1 MRAQPGRR
9 GGRPKVTIV
18 GAGNV
23 GHSAA
28 QWIVSHRL
36 ADVVLVDVIE
46 GMPQGKA
53 LDLSEAGPIEGFDL
67 RITGSNSYDETADSD
82 VAVIVAGVAR
92 KPGMSREDLL
102 NVNAGIVRGVTTEVA
117 RRSPDACLIV
127 VTNPLDAMVYL
138 AYKVSG
144 FPPERVMGQSGALDS
159 TRFRTFIAQAAGVSV
174 QDVSAMVIGAH
185 SDTHMVPLA
194 SLATVGGIPL
204 RRLLAPDRITQL
216 VERTRKGG
224 AEIVN
229 LLKTGSAFFAPG
241 AAITQM
247 VEAILLDRKRVLP
260 LSAHL
265 SGQYGVRDLYVGVPA
280 VLGAGGVERI
290 LEIPLEGDERVAF
303 DSAVRSIRENVA
315 LLKL

>member
-1 MRAQPGRR
+1 MGYRR
-9 GGRPKVTIV
+9 VKVTIV

-28 QWIVSHRL
+28 QWIMSHRL

-53 LDLSEAGPIEGFDL
+53 LDLSQAAPIEGFDL
-67 RITGSNSYDETADSD
+67 RVIGSNGYDETADSD
-82 VAVIVAGVAR
+82 IVVIVAGVAR

-102 NVNAGIVRGVTTEVA
+102 NVNAKIVRDVTQEVTK
-117 RRSPDACLIV
+117 RSPHACLIV
-127 VTNPLDAMVYL
+127 VTNPLDVMVYL
-138 AYKVSG
+138 AYKTSG

-159 TRFRTFIAQAAGVSV
+159 TRFRTFIAQAVGVSV
-174 QDVSAMVIGAH
+174 QDVTAVVIGAH

-194 SLATVGGIPL
+194 RLATVGGVPL
-204 RRLLAPDRITQL
+204 RQLLPPDRIAAV

-224 AEIVN
+224 QEIVN

-241 AAITQM
+241 AAIAQM
-247 VEAILLDRKRVLP
+247 VEAILLDRKRALP
-260 LSAHL
+260 LSAYL
-265 SGQYGVRDLYVGVPA
+265 TGQYGVRNLYVGVPA

-290 LEIPLEGDERVAF
+290 LEMPLDGAEQAAF
-303 DSAVRSIRENVA
+303 EAAVQSIRENVSLLA
-315 LLKL
+315 L

>member
-1 MRAQPGRR
+1 MGARRA
-9 GGRPKVTIV
+9 KVTIV

-36 ADVVLVDVIE
+36 ADIVLVDVIE

-67 RITGSNSYDETADSD
+67 RITGTNGYDETAGSD
-82 VAVIVAGVAR
+82 VVVIVAGVAR

-102 NVNAGIVRGVTTEVA
+102 SVNAGIVRGVTAEVA
-117 RRSPDACLIV
+117 KRSPQACLIV

-138 AYKVSG
+138 AHKVSG
-144 FPPERVMGQSGALDS
+144 FPPPRVIGQSGALDS
-159 TRFRTFIAQAAGVSV
+159 TRFRTFIAQAVGCSV
-174 QDVSAMVIGAH
+174 QDVSAMVVGAH

-194 SLATVGGIPL
+194 SLVTVGGIPL
-204 RRLLAPDRITQL
+204 RLLLPPDRIAAL

-229 LLKTGSAFFAPG
+229 LLKTGSAFFGPG

-247 VEAILLDRKRVLP
+247 VEAILADRKRVLP
-260 LSAHL
+260 CSAYL
-265 SGQYGVRDLYVGVPA
+265 TGQYGVRDLYVGVPA
-280 VLGAGGVERI
+280 LLGADGVERI
-290 LEIPLEGDERVAF
+290 FDLPLDGGERSAF
-303 DSAVRSIRENVA
+303 AAAVENIRENVA
-315 LLKL
+315 LLKM

>member
-1 MRAQPGRR
+1 VVRTRA
-9 GGRPKVTIV
+9 KVSIV

-23 GHSAA
+23 GHAAA
-28 QWIVSHRL
+28 QWIVSRRL

-53 LDLSEAGPIEGFDL
+53 LDLSQAGPIEGFDL
-67 RITGSNSYDETADSD
+67 RLVGTNTYDDTEGSD
-82 VAVIVAGVAR
+82 VVVIVAGVAR

-102 NVNAGIVRGVTTEVA
+102 NVNAGIVRNVTQEVTK
-117 RRSPDACLIV
+117 RSPDACLIV

-144 FPPERVMGQSGALDS
+144 FPPERVIGQSGALDS
-159 TRFRTFIAQAAGVSV
+159 TRFRTFIADAAGVSV
-174 QDVSAMVIGAH
+174 QDVSAMVVGAH

-194 SLATVGGIPL
+194 SLATIGGLPL
-204 RRLLAPDRITQL
+204 AKWLPPDRIAAV

-247 VEAILLDRKRVLP
+247 VEAIVMDRKRVLP
-260 LSAHL
+260 VSAYL
-265 SGQYGVRDLYVGVPA
+265 TGQYGVRDLYVGTPV
-280 VLGAGGVERI
+280 VLGARGIERI
-290 LEIPLEGDERVAF
+290 VEAPLSGDERKAF
-303 DSAVRSIRENVA
+303 DAAVASIRENVA

>member
-1 MRAQPGRR
+1 VGRTRA
-9 GGRPKVTIV
+9 KVSIV

-28 QWIVSHRL
+28 QWLLSHRL
-36 ADVVLVDVIE
+36 ADIVLVDVIE

-53 LDLSEAGPIEGFDL
+53 LDLMQAAPIEGLDFQ
-67 RITGSNSYDETADSD
+67 ITGTNGYDETANSD
-82 VAVIVAGVAR
+82 VVVIVAGIAR

-102 NVNAGIVRGVTTEVA
+102 ATNAGIVRGVTEQVTK
-117 RRSPDACLIV
+117 RSPHAHLIV
-127 VTNPLDAMVYL
+127 VTNPLDVMVYL
-138 AYKVSG
+138 VSKVSG
-144 FPPERVMGQSGALDS
+144 FPPARVMGQSGALDS
-159 TRFRTFIAQAAGVSV
+159 TRFRTFIAQALGVSV

-204 RRLLAPDRITQL
+204 ARVLPADQISAL

-224 AEIVN
+224 AEVVS

-247 VEAILLDRKRVLP
+247 VEAILLDRKRVIP

-265 SGQYGVRDLYVGVPA
+265 TGQYGVRDLYVGVPA

-290 LEIPLEGDERVAF
+290 LDAPMDAGERKAF
-303 DSAVRSIRENVA
+303 DAAVTSIRENVA

>member
-1 MRAQPGRR
+1 MTRTRA
-9 GGRPKVTIV
+9 KVTIV

-28 QWIVSHRL
+28 QWLLSHRL
-36 ADVVLVDVIE
+36 ADLVLVDIIE

-53 LDLSEAGPIEGFDL
+53 LDLMEAEPIEGVDA
-67 RITGSNSYDETADSD
+67 RIVGTNGYDETADSD
-82 VAVIVAGVAR
+82 VVVIVAGIAR

-102 NVNAGIVRGVTTEVA
+102 ATNAGIVRGVVEQVT
-117 RRSPDACLIV
+117 RRSPQAHLIA

-159 TRFRTFIAQAAGVSV
+159 TRFRTFIAQAVGVSV
-174 QDVSAMVIGAH
+174 QDVSAIVIGAH

-204 RRLLAPDRITQL
+204 GRLLPADRVAAL

-229 LLKTGSAFFAPG
+229 LLRTGSAFFAPG
-241 AAITQM
+241 AAIAQM

-265 SGQYGVRDLYVGVPA
+265 TGQYGVRDLYVGVPT

-290 LEIPLEGDERVAF
+290 LEAPMDAAERAAF
-303 DSAVRSIRENVA
+303 DAAVASIRENVA

>member
-1 MRAQPGRR
+1 VGRTRAR
-9 GGRPKVTIV
+9 VSIV

-28 QWIVSHRL
+28 QWLLSHRL

-53 LDLSEAGPIEGFDL
+53 LDLMEAEPIEGIDF
-67 RITGSNSYDETADSD
+67 RITGTNGYDETANSD
-82 VAVIVAGVAR
+82 VVVIVAGIAR

-102 NVNAGIVRGVTTEVA
+102 ATNAGIVRGVTEQVTK
-117 RRSPDACLIV
+117 RSPDAHLIV
-127 VTNPLDAMVYL
+127 VTNPLDVMVYL
-138 AYKVSG
+138 VSKVSG
-144 FPPERVMGQSGALDS
+144 FPPARVMGQSGALDS
-159 TRFRTFIAQAAGVSV
+159 TRFRTFIAQALGVSV

-204 RRLLAPDRITQL
+204 DRLLPADQIRSL

-224 AEIVN
+224 AEIVS

-260 LSAHL
+260 VSAYL
-265 SGQYGVRDLYVGVPA
+265 TGQYGVRDLYVGVPA
-280 VLGAGGVERI
+280 VLGATGVERI
-290 LEIPLEGDERVAF
+290 LDAPMDAGERKAF
-303 DSAVRSIRENVA
+303 DAAVASIRENVA

>member
-1 MRAQPGRR
+1 VARRRA
-9 GGRPKVTIV
+9 KVTIV

-28 QWIVSHRL
+28 QWIAAHRL
-36 ADVVLVDVIE
+36 ADVVLVDVIQ

-53 LDLSEAGPIEGFDL
+53 LDLSEAAPIEGFDL
-67 RITGSNSYDETADSD
+67 TVTGANGYDETADSD
-82 VAVIVAGVAR
+82 VVVIVAGVAR

-102 NVNAGIVRGVTTEVA
+102 NVNAGIVRGVTEEVT
-117 RRSPDACLIV
+117 RRSPHACLIV
-127 VTNPLDAMVYL
+127 VTNPLDVMVYL
-138 AYKVSG
+138 AHKVSG
-144 FPPERVMGQSGALDS
+144 FPPERVIGQSGALDS
-159 TRFRTFIAQAAGVSV
+159 TRFRTFIAGALGVSV
-174 QDVSAMVIGAH
+174 QDVSAIVIGAH
-185 SDTHMVPLA
+185 SDTHMGPLA
-194 SLATVGGIPL
+194 SLATVGSIPL
-204 RRLLAPDRITQL
+204 RRLLPQDRIAQI

-260 LSAHL
+260 LSAYL
-265 SGQYGVRDLYVGVPA
+265 TGQYGVRDLYVGVPA

-290 LEIPLEGDERVAF
+290 LEVSLEGEERAAFEAAVA
-303 DSAVRSIRENVA
+303 SIREHVA

>member
-1 MRAQPGRR
+1 MGRKRA
-9 GGRPKVTIV
+9 KVTIV

-36 ADVVLVDVIE
+36 ADIVLVDVIE

-53 LDLSEAGPIEGFDL
+53 LDLSEAAPIEGFDF
-67 RITGSNSYDETADSD
+67 RIIGTNAYEETADSD
-82 VAVIVAGVAR
+82 IVVIVAGIAR

-102 NVNAGIVRGVTTEVA
+102 NVNAKIVKGVTEEVA
-117 RRSPDACLIV
+117 RRSPRACLIV
-127 VTNPLDAMVYL
+127 VTNPLDVMVYL
-138 AYKVSG
+138 AYKTSG

-159 TRFRTFIAQAAGVSV
+159 TRFRTFIAHALGVSV
-174 QDVSAMVIGAH
+174 QDVSAIVIGAH

-204 RRLLAPDRITQL
+204 RQLLPPERIAAI

-224 AEIVN
+224 AEIVS

-247 VEAILLDRKRVLP
+247 VEAILQDRKRVLP
-260 LSAHL
+260 LSAYL
-265 SGQYGVRDLYVGVPA
+265 TGQYGVRDLYVGVPA
-280 VLGAGGVERI
+280 VLGEGGVERI
-290 LEIPLEGDERVAF
+290 LDIPLDGAERQAFQAAVA
-303 DSAVRSIRENVA
+303 SIRESVA
-315 LLKL
+315 LLAL

>member
-1 MRAQPGRR
+1 MRRTRA
-9 GGRPKVTIV
+9 KVTIV

-23 GHSAA
+23 GHAAA
-28 QWIVSHRL
+28 QWILSHRL

-53 LDLSEAGPIEGFDL
+53 LDLAQAEPIEGVDL
-67 RITGSNSYDETADSD
+67 RITGTNGYDETAGSD
-82 VAVIVAGVAR
+82 VVVIVAGIAR

-102 NVNAGIVRGVTTEVA
+102 ATNAGIARGVTEQVT
-117 RRSPDACLIV
+117 RRSPDAHLIV
-127 VTNPLDAMVYL
+127 VTNPLDVMVYL
-138 AYKVSG
+138 VYKVSG
-144 FPPERVMGQSGALDS
+144 FPAERVMGQSGALDS
-159 TRFRTFIAQAAGVSV
+159 TRFRTFIAQELGVSV

-204 RRLLAPDRITQL
+204 SRLLPRERIQAL

-224 AEIVN
+224 AEIVS

-247 VEAILLDRKRVLP
+247 VEAILHDRKRVLP
-260 LSAHL
+260 LSAYL
-265 SGQYGVRDLYVGVPA
+265 TGQYGVRDLYVGVPA

-290 LEIPLEGDERVAF
+290 LDAPMDPGEHKAF
-303 DSAVRSIRENVA
+303 DAAVASIRENVA
-315 LLKL
+315 LLKP

>member
-1 MRAQPGRR
+1 VGPRRA
-9 GGRPKVTIV
+9 KVTIV

-23 GHSAA
+23 GHTAA

-36 ADVVLVDVIE
+36 ADIVLVDVIE

-67 RITGSNSYDETADSD
+67 RIIGTNGYDETAESD
-82 VAVIVAGVAR
+82 VVVIVAGIAR

-102 NVNAGIVRGVTTEVA
+102 TVNAGIVRGVTAEVA
-117 RRSPDACLIV
+117 RRSPRACLIV

-159 TRFRTFIAQAAGVSV
+159 TRFRTFIAQAVGCSA

-204 RRLLAPDRITQL
+204 RLLLPADRIAA
-216 VERTRKGG
+216 VVDRTRKGG
-224 AEIVN
+224 AEIVS

-241 AAITQM
+241 AAIAQM
-247 VEAILLDRKRVLP
+247 VEAILADRKRVLP
-260 LSAHL
+260 VSAYL
-265 SGQYGVRDLYVGVPA
+265 TGQYGVRDLYVGVP
-280 VLGAGGVERI
+280 VLLGAAGVERI
-290 LEIPLEGDERVAF
+290 FDLPLDGGERSAF
-303 DSAVRSIRENVA
+303 AAAVENIRENVA

>member
-1 MRAQPGRR
+1 VAKTRA
-9 GGRPKVTIV
+9 KVTIV

-28 QWIVSHRL
+28 QWMLSHRL
-36 ADVVLVDVIE
+36 ADIVLVDVIE

-53 LDLSEAGPIEGFDL
+53 LDLTQAEPIEGIDL
-67 RITGSNSYDETADSD
+67 RITGTNGYDETAGSD
-82 VAVIVAGVAR
+82 VVVVVAGIAR
-92 KPGMSREDLL
+92 KPGMSREELL
-102 NVNAGIVRGVTTEVA
+102 ATNAGIVRGVAEQVT
-117 RRSPDACLIV
+117 RRSPNAHLIV

-159 TRFRTFIAQAAGVSV
+159 TRFRTFIAHALGVSV
-174 QDVSAMVIGAH
+174 QDVAAIVIGAH
-185 SDTHMVPLA
+185 SDTHMVPVA

-204 RRLLAPDRITQL
+204 SRLLPADRIAAL
-216 VERTRKGG
+216 AERTRRGG
-224 AEIVN
+224 AEIVG

-241 AAITQM
+241 AAIAQM

-260 LSAHL
+260 LSAYL
-265 SGQYGVRDLYVGVPA
+265 TGQYGVRDLYVGVPA
-280 VLGAGGVERI
+280 VLGAEGVERI
-290 LEIPLEGDERVAF
+290 LDAPMDPSERAAF
-303 DSAVRSIRENVA
+303 DAAVASIRETVA

>member
-1 MRAQPGRR
+1 VARRRA
-9 GGRPKVTIV
+9 KVTIV

-28 QWIVSHRL
+28 QWIAAHRL
-36 ADVVLVDVIE
+36 ADVVLVDVIQ

-53 LDLSEAGPIEGFDL
+53 LDLSEAAPIEGFDL
-67 RITGSNSYDETADSD
+67 TVTGANGYDETADSD
-82 VAVIVAGVAR
+82 VVVIVAGVAR

-102 NVNAGIVRGVTTEVA
+102 NVNAGIVRGVTEEVT
-117 RRSPDACLIV
+117 RRSPHACLIV
-127 VTNPLDAMVYL
+127 VTNPLDVMVYL
-138 AYKVSG
+138 AHKVSG
-144 FPPERVMGQSGALDS
+144 FPPERVIGQSGALDS
-159 TRFRTFIAQAAGVSV
+159 TRFRTFIAGALGVSV
-174 QDVSAMVIGAH
+174 QDVSAIVIGAH

-194 SLATVGGIPL
+194 SLATVGSIPL
-204 RRLLAPDRITQL
+204 RRLLPQDRIAQI

-260 LSAHL
+260 LSAYL
-265 SGQYGVRDLYVGVPA
+265 TGQYGVRDLYVGVPA

-290 LEIPLEGDERVAF
+290 LEVSLEGEERAAFEAAVA
-303 DSAVRSIRENVA
+303 SIREHVA

>member
-1 MRAQPGRR
+1 ML
-9 GGRPKVTIV
+9 
-18 GAGNV
+18 
-23 GHSAA
+23 
-28 QWIVSHRL
+28 SHRL
-36 ADVVLVDVIE
+36 ADIVLVDVIE

-53 LDLSEAGPIEGFDL
+53 LDLAEAAPIEGVDI
-67 RITGSNSYDETADSD
+67 RITGTNSYDETAGSD
-82 VAVIVAGVAR
+82 VVVIVAGIAR

-102 NVNAGIVRGVTTEVA
+102 ATNAGIVRGVTEQVT
-117 RRSPDACLIV
+117 RRSPSAHLIV

-159 TRFRTFIAQAAGVSV
+159 TRFRTFIAHALGVSV
-174 QDVSAMVIGAH
+174 QDVSAIVIGAH

-204 RRLLAPDRITQL
+204 GRLLPADRIAAL
-216 VERTRKGG
+216 VDRTRKGG
-224 AEIVN
+224 AEIVG

-241 AAITQM
+241 AAIAQM

-260 LSAHL
+260 LSAYL
-265 SGQYGVRDLYVGVPA
+265 TGQYGVRDLYVGVPA
-280 VLGAGGVERI
+280 VLGAGGVER
-290 LEIPLEGDERVAF
+290 LLDAPMDPGERAAF
-303 DSAVRSIRENVA
+303 DAAVASIRENVA

>member
-1 MRAQPGRR
+1 VGRTRA
-9 GGRPKVTIV
+9 KVTIV

-28 QWIVSHRL
+28 QWMLSHRL

-53 LDLSEAGPIEGFDL
+53 LDLMEAEPIEGVDF
-67 RITGSNSYDETADSD
+67 RITGANGYDETAHSD
-82 VAVIVAGVAR
+82 IVVIVAGIAR

-102 NVNAGIVRGVTTEVA
+102 ATNAGIVRGVTEQVTK
-117 RRSPDACLIV
+117 RSPTAHLIV
-127 VTNPLDAMVYL
+127 VTNPLDVMVYL
-138 AYKVSG
+138 AFKVSG
-144 FPPERVMGQSGALDS
+144 FPPQRVMGQSGALDS
-159 TRFRTFIAQAAGVSV
+159 TRFRTFIAQALGVSV
-174 QDVSAMVIGAH
+174 QDVAAMVIGAH
-185 SDTHMVPLA
+185 SDTHMVPLS

-204 RRLLAPDRITQL
+204 ASLLPAEQIAAL

-224 AEIVN
+224 AEIVS

-260 LSAHL
+260 LSAYL

-290 LEIPLEGDERVAF
+290 LDAPLSAGERTAF
-303 DSAVRSIRENVA
+303 DAAVASIRENVA

>member
-1 MRAQPGRR
+1 VGTRRA
-9 GGRPKVTIV
+9 KVSIV

-28 QWIVSHRL
+28 QWIASHRL

-53 LDLSEAGPIEGFDL
+53 IDLSEAGPIEGFDL
-67 RITGSNSYDETADSD
+67 RITGTNGYDETESSD
-82 VAVIVAGVAR
+82 VVVIVAGVAR

-102 NVNAGIVRGVTTEVA
+102 NVNAGIVKGVTIEVVK
-117 RRSPDACLIV
+117 RSPHACLIV

-144 FPPERVMGQSGALDS
+144 FPSERVMGQSGALDS
-159 TRFRTFIAQAAGVSV
+159 TRFRTFIAQAVGASV

-204 RRLLAPDRITQL
+204 RLLLPPDRIAAL

-224 AEIVN
+224 QEIVN

-247 VEAILLDRKRVLP
+247 VEAVLLDRKRVVP
-260 LSAHL
+260 LSAYL
-265 SGQYGVRDLYVGVPA
+265 TGQYGVRDLYVGVPA
-280 VLGAGGVERI
+280 LLGAGGVERI
-290 LEIPLEGDERVAF
+290 FEIPLEGDERKVFDAAVA
-303 DSAVRSIRENVA
+303 SIYENVA

>member
-1 MRAQPGRR
+1 MGRTRA
-9 GGRPKVTIV
+9 KVSIV

-28 QWIVSHRL
+28 QWIMSRRL

-53 LDLSEAGPIEGFDL
+53 LDLAEAAPIEGYDL
-67 RITGSNSYDETADSD
+67 RLTGTNRYDETEGSD

-102 NVNAGIVRGVTTEVA
+102 NVNAGIVRGVTQEIT
-117 RRSPDACLIV
+117 RRSPEACLIV

-159 TRFRTFIAQAAGVSV
+159 TRFRTFIAEAAGVSAL
-174 QDVSAMVIGAH
+174 DVSAMVVGAH

-194 SLATVGGIPL
+194 SRATIGGLPL
-204 RRLLAPDRITQL
+204 SQWLPAERIAAL
-216 VERTRKGG
+216 VDRTRKGG

-260 LSAHL
+260 VSAYL
-265 SGQYGVRDLYVGVPA
+265 TGQYGVRDLYVGTPV
-280 VLGAGGVERI
+280 VLGAGGIERI
-290 LEIPLEGDERVAF
+290 LEAPLAADERRAF
-303 DSAVRSIRENVA
+303 DAAVASIRENVA

>member
-1 MRAQPGRR
+1 MGYRRA
-9 GGRPKVTIV
+9 KVAIV

-23 GHSAA
+23 GHAAA
-28 QWIVSHRL
+28 QWIVTHRL

-53 LDLSEAGPIEGFDL
+53 LDLSQAAPIEGFDL
-67 RITGSNSYDETADSD
+67 RITGSNGYDETADSD
-82 VAVIVAGVAR
+82 VVVIVAGVAR

-102 NVNAGIVRGVTTEVA
+102 NVNAKIVRGVTQEVTK
-117 RRSPDACLIV
+117 RSPRACLIV
-127 VTNPLDAMVYL
+127 VTNPLDVMVYL
-138 AYKVSG
+138 AYKTSG

-159 TRFRTFIAQAAGVSV
+159 TRFRTFIAQAVGVSV
-174 QDVSAMVIGAH
+174 QDVSAIVIGAH

-194 SLATVGGIPL
+194 SLATVGGVPL
-204 RRLLAPDRITQL
+204 RHLLPPDRIAAV

-224 AEIVN
+224 QEIVN

-241 AAITQM
+241 AAIAQM

-260 LSAHL
+260 LSAYL
-265 SGQYGVRDLYVGVPA
+265 TGQYGVRTLYVGVPA

-290 LEIPLEGDERVAF
+290 LEIPLDGAERAAF
-303 DSAVRSIRENVA
+303 DAAVQSIRENVSLLA
-315 LLKL
+315 L

>member
-1 MRAQPGRR
+1 MGRTRA
-9 GGRPKVTIV
+9 KVTIV

-36 ADVVLVDVIE
+36 ADVVLVDVID

-53 LDLSEAGPIEGFDL
+53 LDLLQAAPIEGVDV
-67 RITGSNSYDETADSD
+67 RIIGTNGYDETAGSD
-82 VAVIVAGVAR
+82 IVVIVAGIAR

-102 NVNAGIVRGVTTEVA
+102 ATNADIVRGVTEQVN
-117 RRSPDACLIV
+117 RRSPDAHLIV
-127 VTNPLDAMVYL
+127 VTNPLDVMVYL
-138 AYKVSG
+138 VHKVSG
-144 FPPERVMGQSGALDS
+144 FPPQRVMGQSGALDS
-159 TRFRTFIAQAAGVSV
+159 TRFRAFIAQALGVSV

-194 SLATVGGIPL
+194 SLASVASIPL
-204 RRLLAPDRITQL
+204 SRLLPADQIAAL

-224 AEIVN
+224 AEIVG
-229 LLKTGSAFFAPG
+229 LLRTGSAFFAPG
-241 AAITQM
+241 AAIMQM
-247 VEAILLDRKRVLP
+247 VEAILHDRKRVLP
-260 LSAHL
+260 LSAYLDGH
-265 SGQYGVRDLYVGVPA
+265 YGVRDLYVGVPA

-290 LEIPLEGDERVAF
+290 LDAPLDEGERAAFAAAVAN
-303 DSAVRSIRENVA
+303 IRENVA

>member
-1 MRAQPGRR
+1 MARTRA
-9 GGRPKVTIV
+9 KVTIV

-28 QWIVSHRL
+28 QWMLSHRL

-53 LDLSEAGPIEGFDL
+53 LDLAEAAPIEGVDL
-67 RITGSNSYDETADSD
+67 RITGTNGYDETAGSD
-82 VAVIVAGVAR
+82 VVVIVAGIAR

-102 NVNAGIVRGVTTEVA
+102 ATNAGIVRGVTEQVT
-117 RRSPDACLIV
+117 RRSPNAYLIV

-159 TRFRTFIAQAAGVSV
+159 TRFRTFIAQALGVSV
-174 QDVSAMVIGAH
+174 QDVSAIVIGAH

-204 RRLLAPDRITQL
+204 GRLLPADRIAAL
-216 VERTRKGG
+216 VDRTRKGG
-224 AEIVN
+224 AEIVD

-241 AAITQM
+241 AAIAQM

-260 LSAHL
+260 LSAYL
-265 SGQYGVRDLYVGVPA
+265 TGQYGVRDLYVGVPA
-280 VLGAGGVERI
+280 VLGAGGVER
-290 LEIPLEGDERVAF
+290 LLDAPMDPGERAAF
-303 DSAVRSIRENVA
+303 DAAVASIRENVA

>member
-1 MRAQPGRR
+1 VVRTRA
-9 GGRPKVTIV
+9 KVSIV

-23 GHSAA
+23 GHAAA
-28 QWIVSHRL
+28 QWIVSRRL

-67 RITGSNSYDETADSD
+67 RLVGTNTYDDTEGSD
-82 VAVIVAGVAR
+82 VVVIVAGVAR

-102 NVNAGIVRGVTTEVA
+102 NVNAGIVRNVTQEVTK
-117 RRSPDACLIV
+117 RSPEACLIV

-138 AYKVSG
+138 AYKASG
-144 FPPERVMGQSGALDS
+144 FPPERVIGQSGALDS
-159 TRFRTFIAQAAGVSV
+159 TRFRTFIADAAGVSV
-174 QDVSAMVIGAH
+174 QDVSAMVVGAH

-194 SLATVGGIPL
+194 SLATIGGLPL
-204 RRLLAPDRITQL
+204 AKWLPPDRIAAV

-247 VEAILLDRKRVLP
+247 VEAIVMDRKRVLP
-260 LSAHL
+260 VSAYL
-265 SGQYGVRDLYVGVPA
+265 TGQYGVRDLYVGTPV
-280 VLGAGGVERI
+280 VLGARGIERI
-290 LEIPLEGDERVAF
+290 VEAPLSGDERKAF
-303 DSAVRSIRENVA
+303 DAAVASIRENIA

>member
-1 MRAQPGRR
+1 VVRTRA
-9 GGRPKVTIV
+9 KVSIV

-23 GHSAA
+23 GHAAA
-28 QWIVSHRL
+28 QWIVSRRL

-67 RITGSNSYDETADSD
+67 RLVGTNTYDDTEGSD
-82 VAVIVAGVAR
+82 VVVIVAGVAR

-102 NVNAGIVRGVTTEVA
+102 NVNAGIVRNVTQEVTK
-117 RRSPDACLIV
+117 RSPDACLIV

-144 FPPERVMGQSGALDS
+144 FPPERVIGQSGALDS
-159 TRFRTFIAQAAGVSV
+159 TRFRTFIADAAGVSV
-174 QDVSAMVIGAH
+174 QDVSAMVVGAH

-194 SLATVGGIPL
+194 SLATIGGLPL
-204 RRLLAPDRITQL
+204 AKWLPPDRIAAV

-247 VEAILLDRKRVLP
+247 VEAIVMDRKRVLP
-260 LSAHL
+260 VSAYL
-265 SGQYGVRDLYVGVPA
+265 TGQYGVRDLYVGTPV
-280 VLGAGGVERI
+280 VLGARGIERI
-290 LEIPLEGDERVAF
+290 VEAPLSGDERKAF
-303 DSAVRSIRENVA
+303 DAAVASIRENVA

>member
-1 MRAQPGRR
+1 VGPRRA
-9 GGRPKVTIV
+9 KVTIV

-23 GHSAA
+23 GHTAS

-36 ADVVLVDVIE
+36 ADIVLVDVIE

-67 RITGSNSYDETADSD
+67 RIIGTNGYDETAESD
-82 VAVIVAGVAR
+82 VVVIVAGIAR

-102 NVNAGIVRGVTTEVA
+102 TVNAGIVRGVTAEVA
-117 RRSPDACLIV
+117 RRSPRACLIV

-159 TRFRTFIAQAAGVSV
+159 TRFRTFIAQAVGCSA

-204 RRLLAPDRITQL
+204 RLLLPADRIAA
-216 VERTRKGG
+216 VVDRTRKGG
-224 AEIVN
+224 AEIVS

-241 AAITQM
+241 AAIAQM
-247 VEAILLDRKRVLP
+247 VEAILADRKRVLP
-260 LSAHL
+260 VSAYL
-265 SGQYGVRDLYVGVPA
+265 TGQYGARDLYVGVP
-280 VLGAGGVERI
+280 VLLGAGGVERI
-290 LEIPLEGDERVAF
+290 FDLPLDGGERSAF
-303 DSAVRSIRENVA
+303 AAAVENIRENVA

>member
-1 MRAQPGRR
+1 MSARRA
-9 GGRPKVTIV
+9 KVTIV

-23 GHSAA
+23 GHTAA

-53 LDLSEAGPIEGFDL
+53 LDLSEAAPIEGFDL
-67 RITGSNSYDETADSD
+67 RITGTNGYDETAGSD
-82 VAVIVAGVAR
+82 VVVIVAGVAR

-102 NVNAGIVRGVTTEVA
+102 AVNAGIVRGVTTEVTT
-117 RRSPDACLIV
+117 RSPRSCLIV

-138 AYKVSG
+138 AHKVSG
-144 FPPERVMGQSGALDS
+144 FPPARVMGQSGALDS
-159 TRFRTFIAQAAGVSV
+159 TRFRTFIAQAVGCSV

-194 SLATVGGIPL
+194 SLATVGGISL
-204 RRLLAPDRITQL
+204 RLLLPPDRIAAV

-241 AAITQM
+241 AAIAQM
-247 VEAILLDRKRVLP
+247 VEAILADRKRVLP
-260 LSAHL
+260 VSTYLT
-265 SGQYGVRDLYVGVPA
+265 GQYGVRGLYVGVP
-280 VLGAGGVERI
+280 VLLGAGGVERI
-290 LEIPLEGDERVAF
+290 FDLPLDGDERSAF
-303 DSAVRSIRENVA
+303 AAAVENIRENVA
-315 LLKL
+315 LLKIAPS

>member
-1 MRAQPGRR
+1 MAR
-9 GGRPKVTIV
+9 GRPKVTIV

-53 LDLSEAGPIEGFDL
+53 LDLSEAAPIEGFDL
-67 RITGSNSYDETADSD
+67 RVTGTNGYDETAGSD
-82 VAVIVAGVAR
+82 VVVIVAGVAR

-102 NVNAGIVRGVTTEVA
+102 AVNAEIVRGVTQEVTS
-117 RRSPDACLIV
+117 RSPEACLIV

-144 FPPERVMGQSGALDS
+144 FPPERVVGQSGALDS
-159 TRFRTFIAQAAGVSV
+159 TRFRTFIAHALGVSA
-174 QDVSAMVIGAH
+174 QDVCAMVVGAH

-204 RRLLAPDRITQL
+204 SQLLPPGQVAAL
-216 VERTRKGG
+216 VDRTRKGG

-247 VEAILLDRKRVLP
+247 VEAILLDRKRVVP
-260 LSAHL
+260 ASAYL
-265 SGQYGVRDLYVGVPA
+265 SGQYGVRDLFVGVPV
-280 VLGAGGVERI
+280 VLGARGVERI
-290 LEIPLEGDERVAF
+290 LEVEMAPDERRAF
-303 DSAVRSIRENVA
+303 DEAVRHIRENVA
-315 LLKL
+315 LLRL

>member
-1 MRAQPGRR
+1 MGRTRA
-9 GGRPKVTIV
+9 KVTIV

-28 QWIVSHRL
+28 QWMLSHRL

-53 LDLSEAGPIEGFDL
+53 LDLLEAEPIEGVDF
-67 RITGSNSYDETADSD
+67 RITGTNGYDETEQSD
-82 VAVIVAGVAR
+82 IVVIVAGIAR

-102 NVNAGIVRGVTTEVA
+102 ATNAGIVRGVTERVTK
-117 RRSPDACLIV
+117 RSPNAHLIV
-127 VTNPLDAMVYL
+127 VTNPLDVMVYL
-138 AYKVSG
+138 VQKISRV
-144 FPPERVMGQSGALDS
+144 PPERVMGQSGALDS
-159 TRFRTFIAQAAGVSV
+159 TRFRAFIAQALGVSV

-194 SLATVGGIPL
+194 SLAAVGGIPL
-204 RRLLAPDRITQL
+204 RRLLSPDRIAAL
-216 VERTRKGG
+216 VDRTRKGG
-224 AEIVN
+224 AEIVS

-260 LSAHL
+260 LSAYL
-265 SGQYGVRDLYVGVPA
+265 TGQYGVRDLYVGVPA

-290 LEIPLEGDERVAF
+290 LDAPMDDGERKAF
-303 DSAVRSIRENVA
+303 DASVASIRENVA

>member
-1 MRAQPGRR
+1 MARTRA
-9 GGRPKVTIV
+9 KVTIV

-28 QWIVSHRL
+28 QWMLSHRL

-53 LDLSEAGPIEGFDL
+53 LDLAEAAPIEGVDL
-67 RITGSNSYDETADSD
+67 RITGTNGYDETAGSD
-82 VAVIVAGVAR
+82 VVVIVAGIAR

-102 NVNAGIVRGVTTEVA
+102 ATNAGIVRGVTEQVT
-117 RRSPDACLIV
+117 RRSPNAHLIV

-159 TRFRTFIAQAAGVSV
+159 TRFRTFIAQALGVSV
-174 QDVSAMVIGAH
+174 QDVSAIVIGAH

-204 RRLLAPDRITQL
+204 GRLLPADRIAAL
-216 VERTRKGG
+216 VDRTRKGG
-224 AEIVN
+224 AEIVG

-241 AAITQM
+241 AAIAQM

-260 LSAHL
+260 LSAYL
-265 SGQYGVRDLYVGVPA
+265 TGQYGVRDLYVGVPA
-280 VLGAGGVERI
+280 VLGAGGVER
-290 LEIPLEGDERVAF
+290 LLDAPMDPGERAAF
-303 DSAVRSIRENVA
+303 DAAVASIRENVA